1 MLTKKKICT
10 CCKKDSFIWK
20 NHKGEK
26 YCKACWSAHTHAT
39 NTKPTVRQKRI
50 RPRSSKKIKEDAEY
64 SVLRKEFLSTRPLCE
79 ARVPGKCTRFASQV
93 HHKAGRTG
101 SLYLDVSKWLAICH
115 ECHTWATEHSK
126 EAIEMG
132 ISERR
137 NT

>member
-50 RPRSSKKIKEDAEY
+50 RPRSSKKVKEDAEY

-79 ARVPGKCTRFASQV
+79 TRVPGKCTRFSTDV
-93 HHKAGRTG
+93 HHTYAGSKR
-101 SLYLDVSKWLAICH
+101 SEYYLKQETWMSVCRS
-115 ECHTWATEHSK
+115 CHTWIHENSKASK
-126 EAIEMG
+126 ELG
-132 ISERR
+132 YLK
-137 NT
+137 